1 MIVIAHRGA
10 SAYAPENTAAAFD
23 LGISLGADALETDI
37 RATREGVL
45 VLLHDRDVDR
55 TTNGHGP
62 VAALSRE
69 ETQSLDAGSWKAP
82 EYAGQRIPTLDW
94 FLERYGAVVPLYL
107 EIKAPGVE
115 AASVEAV
122 RRRDL
127 LDRVVF
133 TSFELDYLKAV
144 ARLAPVRTAW
154 LIREWT
160 PAIAAQAREASL
172 YEVSILASALTPD
185 LVREVKGTGLGCRAW
200 GVKDEGLMEQAVGA
214 GVDGMT
220 IDFPDVLL
228 RRLGR
233 PAGRPSR
240 SANR

>member
-10 SAYAPENTAAAFD
+10 SAYAPENTEAAFD
-23 LGISLGADALETDI
+23 LGLAQGADALETDI
-37 RATREGVL
+37 RATRDGVL

-62 VAALSRE
+62 IAELTSE
-69 ETQSLDAGSWKAP
+69 EVGRLDAGRGKGV
-82 EYAGQRIPTLDW
+82 EYAGQRIPTLEW
-94 FLERYGAVVPLYL
+94 FLDRYGSTVPLYL

-115 AASVEAV
+115 PASVEAV
-122 RRRDL
+122 RRRGL

-133 TSFELDYLKAV
+133 TSFELESLRVV
-144 ARLAPVRTAW
+144 AGLAPVRTGW
-154 LIREWT
+154 LIRDWT
-160 PAIAAQAREASL
+160 PEVAAQTRQIPL
-172 YEVSILASALTPD
+172 YEVSILASALTPG
-185 LVREVKGTGLGCRAW
+185 LIGTVKRAGLGCRAW
-200 GVKDEGLMEQAVGA
+200 GVRTEMLMEQSVQA

-233 PAGRPSR
+233 VSPGAQKPL
-240 SANR
+240 